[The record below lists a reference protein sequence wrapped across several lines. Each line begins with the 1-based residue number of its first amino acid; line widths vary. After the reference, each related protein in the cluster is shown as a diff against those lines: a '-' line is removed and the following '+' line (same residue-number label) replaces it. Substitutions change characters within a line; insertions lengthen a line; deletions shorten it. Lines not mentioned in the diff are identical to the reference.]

1 MAKFGL
7 PLLKSH
13 QDIRTTKSIT
23 QQKASKS
30 VCVMNDTT
38 RDVAMDMLT

>member
-13 QDIRTTKSIT
+13 QDIRTPKAIT
-23 QQKASKS
+23 QQKTSKS
-30 VCVMNDTT
+30 VCVINDMT
-38 RDVAMDMLT
+38 RAVAMDMLT